1 MIEINKQALE
11 LTKQV
16 CHEELDIAQN
26 KYNSSIFQ
34 VAIRYLR
41 KQIIQLMICSLFTM
55 FIIIITSYK
64 NIEDSIIIFIIYYAV
79 LGTFATLEYMKS
91 DYYHVRDILSLGYF
105 NEGRRF
111 LFTSCLFTVFEVIN
125 FIVLCI
131 FVPMSYFDFIKTVLC
146 ALVPILIAQII
157 SMFFIQY
164 VHNLFGSIIAYFLSY
179 MSISVFFLTND
190 FYQLI
195 SIQTVYIV
203 WIGAMAFYF
212 SIIMFVA
219 KQRKGRKE
227 IWNWY

>member
-203 WIGAMAFYF
+203 LIGAMAFYF
-212 SIIMFVA
+212 LMIMFVA